1 MVEQIVI
8 ASPAVMSN
16 MPEGTRSTEWT
27 SVSWFNKISDI
38 VASRTSRCFGH
49 IVATV
54 VSVGAFI
61 PSLAAD
67 LGYAVKG
74 LYERKMGKSQP
85 PAQNHMQ
92 SNSYQTLISSRAL
105 ATNFPMPENT
115 QHSLVYSAQDM
126 ALGNNDIEQAGLD
139 GSENSLAFLGLPDEI
154 NPYVFE
160 HLSLQDLS
168 SLSQTCKAAQR
179 CILSDDTMAKSWFA
193 QIPASLQSQLTNIVT
208 QKSDD
213 QLRSWLEHF
222 TNNQSIVDDL
232 ISRRLSCH
240 FTKIILFN
248 IYKLMCQ
255 SSTVNVIKKTN
266 HSGCSGRITHLS
278 AEGNRMATLGLWEA
292 QIWRA
297 SPNGQW
303 KKEHAVRHISPSGE
317 YKFVINNI
325 CLSADGNLMATASDD
340 FTAKILSRVDGQW
353 IEEHTVDHMGCVNS
367 VACSANG
374 SHVAT
379 GGNDKLTKVLCR
391 STDGGWIEKCSVGH
405 DDCVRKATFSADG
418 RYIASVGGNTIVILG
433 LDPEGEWVEEHRT
446 TYDDCSVFSATF
458 YTDGNQVVIGTGR
471 HGAIFLSRGLDRKWI
486 MKAALPNNNS
496 VESATFSADGNHV
509 AIICETKVEISSLGP
524 DGQWT
529 KKATTSYGMHVTK
542 AIFSANGRCFASA
555 CEGEKK
561 VTILS
566 LRLDGQWTEQATI
579 THSNAVESANF
590 SPDGSHLVTA
600 TRDGKIK
607 IWGIGP
613 EGNWVE
619 KGSYSY
625 GGSFSSATF
634 SADGSHLITSWSRSE
649 HYRSLNVVLRTLKL
663 RFAEAAHSGSSCA
676 VI

>member
-1 MVEQIVI
+1 MVEQIVV
-8 ASPAVMSN
+8 AGPAVMRN
-16 MPEGTRSTEWT
+16 MPEGTLSTEWT

-61 PSLAAD
+61 PSLAVD

-74 LYERKMGKSQP
+74 LYERKMDKSQT
-85 PAQNHMQ
+85 PAQTHMQ
-92 SNSYQTLISSRAL
+92 SSSYQTLISSIAL

-115 QHSLVYSAQDM
+115 QHSLVYSAQDI

-139 GSENSLAFLGLPDEI
+139 VSENSLSFLGLPDEI
-154 NPYVFE
+154 NSYIFE

-179 CILSDDTMAKSWFA
+179 SILSDDTMAKSWFA

-222 TNNQSIVDDL
+222 TNNQPIVDDL

-255 SSTVNVIKKTN
+255 SSTVNVIKQTD
-266 HSGCSGRITHLS
+266 HSGCSGRITHFS
-278 AEGNRMATLGLWEA
+278 ADGNRMAARGIWEA

-303 KKEHAVRHISPSGE
+303 ETEGTVSHTN
-317 YKFVINNI
+317 YINKI
-325 CLSADGNLMATASDD
+325 YLSANGNHMATASDD
-340 FTAKILSRVDGQW
+340 YTAKILSRGIDGQW
-353 IEEHTVDHMGCVNS
+353 IEEHTVNHTGCVYS
-367 VACSANG
+367 VAFSADG

-379 GGNDKLTKVLCR
+379 GGNGQLTRILCR
-391 STDGGWIEKCSVGH
+391 NRNGEWIKKHTVEH
-405 DDCVRKATFSADG
+405 DDYVREATFSADG
-418 RYIASVGGNTIVILG
+418 RHIASVAGRTIVILG
-433 LDPEGEWVEEHRT
+433 LGSEGEWVEEHRT
-446 TYDDCSVFSATF
+446 TYDCSVFSATF
-458 YTDGNQVVIGTGR
+458 YTDDNQVVIGTGR
-471 HGAIFLSRGLDRKWI
+471 HGAIFLHRGSDSKWTV
-486 MKAALPNNNS
+486 KATLSNNNS
-496 VESATFSADGNHV
+496 VESATFSADGSHV
-509 AIICETKVEISSLGP
+509 ATICRTKVEISSLGP
-524 DGQWT
+524 NGQWI
-529 KKATTSYGMHVTK
+529 KKATIPYEFVVTE
-542 AIFSANGRCFASA
+542 ATFSADGRHFLSASHR
-555 CEGEKK
+555 K

-566 LRLDGQWTEQATI
+566 LRSDGQWTEQATI
-579 THSNAVESANF
+579 THSDSVESVKF
-590 SPDGSHLVTA
+590 STDGSHLVTA

-613 EGNWVE
+613 EGQWME

-634 SADGSHLITSWSRSE
+634 SADGRHLLTSWKKCRDDSN
-649 HYRSLNVVLRTLKL
+649 HVVRILEL
-663 RFAEAAHSGSSCA
+663 RFAEAAHSGPSCA
-676 VI
+676 IM